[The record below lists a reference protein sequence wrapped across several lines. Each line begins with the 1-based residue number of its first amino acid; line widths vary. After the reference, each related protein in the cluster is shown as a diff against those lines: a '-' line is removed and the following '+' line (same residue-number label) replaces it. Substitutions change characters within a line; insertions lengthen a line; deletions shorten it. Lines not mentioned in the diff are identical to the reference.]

1 MKRLVAWIL
10 ALVMLFAL
18 TACTQSGK
26 TEETQAPA
34 QTTDTQPAQSG
45 EQTDAP
51 EAADGETYKIG
62 IGCAMTG
69 TSATYGAMMKC
80 GAEMAIEEINEAGG
94 VNGRMLELI
103 ALDDKQDASEAA
115 LVAQR
120 FADMD
125 DLQFVIAH
133 GGSAL
138 TLAAGPIYEAAK
150 LPFFSCCS
158 SSPSLTQ
165 QGWEYYVRFG
175 TRDDGVAPSCV
186 AFLKNNLGYSKIG
199 ILYENTDSGVG
210 NYESCKLTAEQLGVE
225 IVCAET
231 YNAGLEKDFSTII
244 NKFQVS
250 GAEAMCIYMA
260 HDDAG
265 LYLNQAHA
273 LGFDLPTAGCSGIA
287 YATTVEIAGADAM
300 QNVYMLL
307 AFNPYSQ
314 REFCKQLNAHFDT
327 AWNTEDLPSE
337 PCGISYQIIYAWKQS
352 IEEGATK
359 ANVAQWIKNTTPDK
373 DYTFVIDPAH
383 ALQGDNVHFEED
395 GDQVLGGISII
406 KVDESGS
413 FYDYNMEV
421 DSTGVVRQ

>member
-1 MKRLVAWIL
+1 MKKMFTAFL
-10 ALVMLFAL
+10 AALMLISL
-18 TACTQSGK
+18 TACNGSTQTPDNTSG
-26 TEETQAPA
+26 
-34 QTTDTQPAQSG
+34 SG
-45 EQTDAP
+45 SGNNVSGNQ
-51 EAADGETYKIG
+51 ETYKIG

-80 GAEMAIEEINEAGG
+80 GAEMAIAEINEAGG
-94 VNGRMLELI
+94 VNGRQLELV

-138 TLAAGPIYEAAK
+138 TLAAGPIYETAK

-186 AFLKNNLGYSKIG
+186 AFLKNNLGFSKIG

-210 NYESCKLTAEQLGVE
+210 NYESCVKTAEQLGVD

-231 YNAGLEKDFSTII
+231 YNTGLEKDFSTII
-244 NKFQVS
+244 NKFQRS
-250 GAEAMCIYMA
+250 GCEAMCIYMA

-265 LYLNQAHA
+265 LYLNQAHS

-307 AFNPYSQ
+307 AFNPYSE
-314 REFCKQLNAHFDT
+314 REFAKQLNAHFDE

-337 PCGISYQIIYAWKQS
+337 PCGISYQIIYAWKQA

-359 ANVAQWIKNTTPDK
+359 ENVAQWIKNTTDAK
-373 DYTFVIDPAH
+373 DYVFTLDPAH
-383 ALQGDNVHFEED
+383 ALQGDDVHFEED

-413 FYDYNMEV
+413 FYDYGMEV
-421 DSTGVVRQ
+421 DSTGVVRD

>member
-1 MKRLVAWIL
+1 MKKIITAFLASLILLSLVSCGEN
-10 ALVMLFAL
+10 
-18 TACTQSGK
+18 TPTDPNGSGVS
-26 TEETQAPA
+26 
-34 QTTDTQPAQSG
+34 SG
-45 EQTDAP
+45 SVSGDQ
-51 EAADGETYKIG
+51 GTYKIG
-62 IGCAMTG
+62 IGCALTG

-80 GAEMAIEEINEAGG
+80 GAEMAIAEINEAGG
-94 VNGRMLELI
+94 VNGRQLELV

-138 TLAAGPIYEAAK
+138 TLAAGPIYESAK

-186 AFLKNNLGYSKIG
+186 AFLKNNLGFSKIG

-210 NYESCKLTAEQLGVE
+210 NYQSCIKTAEQLGVE

-231 YNAGLEKDFSTII
+231 YNTGLEKDFSTII
-244 NKFQVS
+244 NKFQRS
-250 GAEAMCIYMA
+250 GCEAMCIYMA

-265 LYLNQAHA
+265 LYLNQAHS

-307 AFNPYSQ
+307 AFNPYSE
-314 REFCKQLNAHFDT
+314 RDFAKQLNAHFDI

-337 PCGISYQIIYAWKQS
+337 PCGISYQIIYAWKQA

-359 ANVAQWIKNTTPDK
+359 ENVAQWIKNTTDAK
-373 DYTFVIDPAH
+373 DYIFKIDPAH
-383 ALQGDNVHFEED
+383 ALQGDDVHFEED

-406 KVDESGS
+406 KVDEKGD
-413 FYDYNMEV
+413 FYDYNLEV
-421 DSTGVVRQ
+421 DSTGVVRD

>member
-225 IVCAET
+225 IVWRR
-231 YNAGLEKDFSTII
+231 
-244 NKFQVS
+244 
-250 GAEAMCIYMA
+250 
-260 HDDAG
+260 
-265 LYLNQAHA
+265 
-273 LGFDLPTAGCSGIA
+273 DL
-287 YATTVEIAGADAM
+287 
-300 QNVYMLL
+300 
-307 AFNPYSQ
+307 Q
-314 REFCKQLNAHFDT
+314 R
-327 AWNTEDLPSE
+327 WP
-337 PCGISYQIIYAWKQS
+337 
-352 IEEGATK
+352 
-359 ANVAQWIKNTTPDK
+359 
-373 DYTFVIDPAH
+373 
-383 ALQGDNVHFEED
+383 
-395 GDQVLGGISII
+395 
-406 KVDESGS
+406 
-413 FYDYNMEV
+413 
-421 DSTGVVRQ
+421 

>member
-1 MKRLVAWIL
+1 
-10 ALVMLFAL
+10 
-18 TACTQSGK
+18 
-26 TEETQAPA
+26 
-34 QTTDTQPAQSG
+34 
-45 EQTDAP
+45 
-51 EAADGETYKIG
+51 
-62 IGCAMTG
+62 
-69 TSATYGAMMKC
+69 
-80 GAEMAIEEINEAGG
+80 
-94 VNGRMLELI
+94 
-103 ALDDKQDASEAA
+103 
-115 LVAQR
+115 
-120 FADMD
+120 
-125 DLQFVIAH
+125 
-133 GGSAL
+133 
-138 TLAAGPIYEAAK
+138 
-150 LPFFSCCS
+150 
-158 SSPSLTQ
+158 
-165 QGWEYYVRFG
+165 
-175 TRDDGVAPSCV
+175 
-186 AFLKNNLGYSKIG
+186 
-199 ILYENTDSGVG
+199 
-210 NYESCKLTAEQLGVE
+210 
-225 IVCAET
+225 
-231 YNAGLEKDFSTII
+231 
-244 NKFQVS
+244 
-250 GAEAMCIYMA
+250 MCIYMA

-337 PCGISYQIIYAWKQS
+337 PCGISYQIIYAWKQA

>member
-1 MKRLVAWIL
+1 MKKRFKTVVTTAMI
-10 ALVMLFAL
+10 AAL
-18 TACTQSGK
+18 TASLLTGCGSSTDD
-26 TEETQAPA
+26 
-34 QTTDTQPAQSG
+34 TTAS
-45 EQTDAP
+45 AP
-51 EAADGETYKIG
+51 ETGEASDTAEASGGSDGDSILIAG
-62 IGCAMTG
+62 IAPLTG
-69 TSATYGAMMKC
+69 SLASWGEGAIN
-80 GAEMAIEEINEAGG
+80 GYNLAIKEINEAGG

-337 PCGISYQIIYAWKQS
+337 PCGISYQIIYAWKQA

>member
-69 TSATYGAMMKC
+69 TSATYGAMMKG

-186 AFLKNNLGYSKIG
+186 P
-199 ILYENTDSGVG
+199 E
-210 NYESCKLTAEQLGVE
+210 EQ
-225 IVCAET
+225 
-231 YNAGLEKDFSTII
+231 
-244 NKFQVS
+244 
-250 GAEAMCIYMA
+250 
-260 HDDAG
+260 
-265 LYLNQAHA
+265 
-273 LGFDLPTAGCSGIA
+273 P
-287 YATTVEIAGADAM
+287 
-300 QNVYMLL
+300 
-307 AFNPYSQ
+307 
-314 REFCKQLNAHFDT
+314 R
-327 AWNTEDLPSE
+327 
-337 PCGISYQIIYAWKQS
+337 
-352 IEEGATK
+352 
-359 ANVAQWIKNTTPDK
+359 
-373 DYTFVIDPAH
+373 
-383 ALQGDNVHFEED
+383 LQ
-395 GDQVLGGISII
+395 
-406 KVDESGS
+406 
-413 FYDYNMEV
+413 
-421 DSTGVVRQ
+421 